1 MGRICIEFKTLV
13 TNFRKLSLQQYQTI
27 DINQRGHHAILLN
40 KYNEMSTVPSWYLRE
55 EDPYVVF

>member
-1 MGRICIEFKTLV
+1 MPLI
-13 TNFRKLSLQQYQTI
+13 FRKLSLQQYQTI
-27 DINQRGHHAILLN
+27 DINQKGHHAIQLD